1 MKFMMCQQ
9 YILTFDAKPAGVP
22 GTEQYEKFAKDLAQY
37 TRAIGHPARIAV
49 LIAVARKGEGPIRE
63 IIEIPE
69 LSKSTVLQHLRELK
83 RAGLIQ
89 GKLYGSKTEYT
100 IDFEKFSEFDKNFRD
115 FLARLRFPGA

>member
-1 MKFMMCQQ
+1 M
-9 YILTFDAKPAGVP
+9 P
-22 GTEQYEKFAKDLAQY
+22 GTEQYDKFAKDLAQY

-49 LIAVARKGEGPIRE
+49 LIAIAKKGDGPVKE

-89 GKLYGSKTEYT
+89 GKLYGSKTEYCL
-100 IDFEKFSEFDKNFRD
+100 DFEKISEFDAHFRD
-115 FLARLRFPGA
+115 FLARLHFPKA